1 MSSTFFLQRRRWSV
15 LAASMVLALVTT
27 FGGVAMLQHRQTEL
41 LNATGRYEEDYL
53 AWSLFQLEAEFLK
66 LQLSLQQALDSPSR
80 IDAEQ
85 VEQRFEIFVSRINLI
100 ESEYAAKMLQ
110 ASPNYGVTLARC
122 KRFVQ
127 WADALPLN
135 AATMR
140 GHPDQMRLALAQM
153 SGMGEA
159 IRDLSLTASH
169 HVAARTVE
177 RNELVRSQARL
188 SIALTLLQCTLTLAL
203 AAVVISQFRRLA
215 RYGDEQLEHAQH
227 LQQAR
232 REAEA
237 GSRAKSVFLANMS
250 HELRTPMHGL
260 MGMLGLLRDTPLD
273 SSQRSLLKAA
283 EDSSRHL
290 LSVLNDIL
298 DVSKMEAGGITVHL
312 EPVALQELL
321 AELRELSLPSAQAKG
336 LALRI
341 DAEAGLPAW
350 VMSDPTRLRQILL
363 NLLSNAI
370 KFTEQGS
377 VSLQLSRQAD
387 ARGLPLLRFEVS
399 DTGVGMDADTQAKLF
414 QRFSQGDASSSRR
427 FGGAGLGLEISRNLA
442 RAMGGDITVTSE
454 LGRGATFT
462 LDLNLVESR
471 AQLSASPANKD
482 AQALALATQRLH
494 ILVSED
500 HETNRTFLRAVLD
513 KLGHSAQ
520 FCENGYEAVQRLK
533 QEPFD
538 VVLMDLHTPVM
549 DGFEAAR
556 AIRAMAPPRSA
567 TPIYALS
574 ADAFEETRRR
584 ALDAGMNEFLAKPVS
599 VELLAQTLQQL
610 ASKLAPAA
618 TEPAGPTSLHID
630 HAAAADAHVP
640 KPNPASPPDRH
651 LDTRVLADLRE
662 LLAPSAVAHLYQSFA
677 HSLPQTRAE
686 LQQALNERQ
695 ALQLRGIAHAVKGA
709 AANLGL
715 LLVVEPALSLEL
727 SLRTAINTGTLDWP
741 QIGQQSSTLLDA
753 LDLSLILCREH
764 GLVEP
769 ASTLS

>member
-1 MSSTFFLQRRRWSV
+1 MSSTLFLQRRRWTV
-15 LAASMVLALVTT
+15 LAVTMALALITT

-66 LQLSLQQALDSPSR
+66 LQLSLQQALDSQSP

-100 ESEYAAKMLQ
+100 ESEYAAKMLRG
-110 ASPNYGVTLARC
+110 SPNYDATLARC

-127 WADALPLN
+127 WADALPLT
-135 AATMR
+135 AATVR
-140 GHPDQMRLALAQM
+140 SHPEQMRMALAQM

-215 RYGDEQLEHAQH
+215 RYGKEQLEHAQH

-273 SSQRSLLKAA
+273 GSQRTLLKAA

-341 DAEAGLPAW
+341 EAEAGLPAW

-363 NLLSNAI
+363 NLLSNAV
-370 KFTEQGS
+370 KFSEQGR

-387 ARGLPLLRFEVS
+387 AQGLPLLRFEVS

-454 LGRGATFT
+454 LGHGSTFT
-462 LDLNLVESR
+462 LDLSLVESQ
-471 AQLSASPANKD
+471 AQLSAGQASKD
-482 AQALALATQRLH
+482 AQALAQATQRPLR

-500 HETNRTFLRAVLD
+500 HETNRAFLRAVLD
-513 KLGHSAQ
+513 KLGHSAL
-520 FCENGYEAVQRLK
+520 FCENGFEAVQRLQ

-538 VVLMDLHTPVM
+538 LVLMDLHTPVM
-549 DGFEAAR
+549 DGFQAAR
-556 AIRAMAPPRSA
+556 AIRAMAPPRCA

-574 ADAFEETRRR
+574 ADAFEETRQR
-584 ALDAGMNEFLAKPVS
+584 ALHAGMNEFLAKPVS

-610 ASKLAPAA
+610 ASQLAPA
-618 TEPAGPTSLHID
+618 TESAIKTAKSTD
-630 HAAAADAHVP
+630 SVAMTDA
-640 KPNPASPPDRH
+640 NPAAHPDRRF
-651 LDTRVLADLRE
+651 DERVLADLRE
-662 LLAPSAVAHLYQSFA
+662 LLAPEAVAHLYQTFVD
-677 HSLPQTRAE
+677 SLPQTRSD
-686 LQQALNERQ
+686 LQQALAERQ
-695 ALQLRGIAHAVKGA
+695 ALPLRGLAHAVKGA

-715 LLVVEPALSLEL
+715 LLVVEPALNLEL
-727 SLRTAINTGTLDWP
+727 GLRAAINAGQLDWP
-741 QIGQQSSTLLDA
+741 LIGQQCTALLDA
-753 LDLSLILCREH
+753 FDLSANLCRER
-764 GLVEP
+764 GLLKP
-769 ASTLS
+769 APTLS

>member
-1 MSSTFFLQRRRWSV
+1 MPSTLFLQRRRWTV
-15 LAASMVLALVTT
+15 LAVTMALALITT

-66 LQLSLQQALDSPSR
+66 LQLSLQQALDSQSR
-80 IDAEQ
+80 VDAEQ

-100 ESEYAAKMLQ
+100 ESEYAAKMLRG
-110 ASPNYGVTLARC
+110 SPNYDATLVRC

-127 WADALPLN
+127 WADALPLT
-135 AATMR
+135 AATVR
-140 GHPDQMRLALAQM
+140 SHPEQMRLALAQM

-177 RNELVRSQARL
+177 RNELVRSQAHL

-215 RYGDEQLEHAQH
+215 RYGKEQLEHAQH

-273 SSQRSLLKAA
+273 SSQRTLLKAA

-341 DAEAGLPAW
+341 EAEAGLPAW

-363 NLLSNAI
+363 NLLSNAV
-370 KFTEQGS
+370 KFSEQGR

-387 ARGLPLLRFEVS
+387 AQGLPLLRFEVS

-454 LGRGATFT
+454 LGQGSTFT
-462 LDLNLVESR
+462 LDLSLVESQ
-471 AQLSASPANKD
+471 AQLSASQASKD
-482 AQALALATQRLH
+482 ARALTQATQRPLR

-500 HETNRTFLRAVLD
+500 HETNRAFLRAVLD

-520 FCENGYEAVQRLK
+520 FCENGFEAVQRLQ

-538 VVLMDLHTPVM
+538 LVLMDLHTPVM
-549 DGFEAAR
+549 DGFQAAR
-556 AIRAMAPPRSA
+556 AIRAMAPPRCA

-574 ADAFEETRRR
+574 ADAFEETRQR
-584 ALDAGMNEFLAKPVS
+584 ALHSGMNEFLAKPVS

-610 ASKLAPAA
+610 ASQLAPATESAIKTAKSTDSVA
-618 TEPAGPTSLHID
+618 TTD
-630 HAAAADAHVP
+630 
-640 KPNPASPPDRH
+640 ASPAAQPDRRF
-651 LDTRVLADLRE
+651 DERVLADLRE
-662 LLAPSAVAHLYQSFA
+662 LLAPEAVAHLYQTFVD
-677 HSLPQTRAE
+677 SLPQTRSD
-686 LQQALNERQ
+686 LQQALAERQ
-695 ALQLRGIAHAVKGA
+695 ALPLRGLAHAVKGA

-727 SLRTAINTGTLDWP
+727 GLRAAINAGQLDWP
-741 QIGQQSSTLLDA
+741 VISQQSTALLDA
-753 LDLSLILCREH
+753 FDLSLTLCRERE
-764 GLVEP
+764 LLKP
-769 ASTLS
+769 APTLS

>member
-1 MSSTFFLQRRRWSV
+1 
-15 LAASMVLALVTT
+15 
-27 FGGVAMLQHRQTEL
+27 
-41 LNATGRYEEDYL
+41 NATGRYEEDYL

-66 LQLSLQQALDSPSR
+66 LQLSLQQALDSQSR

-100 ESEYAAKMLQ
+100 ESEYAAKMLRG
-110 ASPNYGVTLARC
+110 SPNYDATLARC

-127 WADALPLN
+127 WADALPLT
-135 AATMR
+135 AATVR
-140 GHPDQMRLALAQM
+140 SHPEQMRLALAQM

-215 RYGDEQLEHAQH
+215 RYGKEQLEHAQH

-273 SSQRSLLKAA
+273 GSQRSLLKAA

-336 LALRI
+336 LALHI
-341 DAEAGLPAW
+341 EAEAGLPAW

-363 NLLSNAI
+363 NLLSNAV
-370 KFTEQGS
+370 KFSEQGR

-387 ARGLPLLRFEVS
+387 AQGLPLLRFEVS

-454 LGRGATFT
+454 LGQGSTFT
-462 LDLNLVESR
+462 LDLSLVESQ
-471 AQLSASPANKD
+471 AQLSAGQASKD
-482 AQALALATQRLH
+482 AQALAQATQRPLR

-500 HETNRTFLRAVLD
+500 HETNRAFLRAVLD
-513 KLGHSAQ
+513 KLGHSAH
-520 FCENGYEAVQRLK
+520 FCENGFEAVQRLQ

-538 VVLMDLHTPVM
+538 LVLMDLHTPVM
-549 DGFEAAR
+549 DGFQAAR
-556 AIRAMAPPRSA
+556 AIRAMAPPRCA

-574 ADAFEETRRR
+574 ADAFEETRQR
-584 ALDAGMNEFLAKPVS
+584 ALHAGMNEFLAKPVS
-599 VELLAQTLQQL
+599 IELLAQTLQQL
-610 ASKLAPAA
+610 ASQLAPA
-618 TEPAGPTSLHID
+618 TE
-630 HAAAADAHVP
+630 AAKEAAIKAVKSADSAAMTDA
-640 KPNPASPPDRH
+640 NPAAQPDRRF
-651 LDTRVLADLRE
+651 DERVLADLRE
-662 LLAPSAVAHLYQSFA
+662 LLAPEAVAHLYQTFVDSV
-677 HSLPQTRAE
+677 PQTRSD
-686 LQQALNERQ
+686 LQQALAERQ
-695 ALQLRGIAHAVKGA
+695 ALPLRGLAHAVKGA

-715 LLVVEPALSLEL
+715 LLVVEPALNLEL
-727 SLRTAINTGTLDWP
+727 GLRAAINAGQLDWP
-741 QIGQQSSTLLDA
+741 LIG
-753 LDLSLILCREH
+753 
-764 GLVEP
+764 
-769 ASTLS
+769 

>member
-1 MSSTFFLQRRRWSV
+1 MSSSFFLQRRRWTV
-15 LAASMVLALVTT
+15 LAVTMALALITT
-27 FGGVAMLQHRQTEL
+27 FGGVAMLQHRQAEL

-66 LQLSLQQALDSPSR
+66 LQLSLQQALDSHSH

-110 ASPNYGVTLARC
+110 DSPNYSTTLARS
-122 KRFVQ
+122 KSFVQ

-135 AATMR
+135 AATVR
-140 GHPDQMRLALAQM
+140 SHPEHMRLALAQM

-177 RNELVRSQARL
+177 RNDLVRSQARL

-215 RYGDEQLEHAQH
+215 RYGDEQLEQAQH

-273 SSQRSLLKAA
+273 SSQRTLLKAA

-298 DVSKMEAGGITVHL
+298 DVSKMEAGGITVHQ

-341 DAEAGLPAW
+341 EAEAGLPAW

-370 KFTEQGS
+370 KFSEQGR
-377 VSLQLSRQAD
+377 VCLQLSRQAD
-387 ARGLPLLRFEVS
+387 AQGLPLLRFEVS

-454 LGRGATFT
+454 LGHGSTFT
-462 LDLNLVESR
+462 LDLSLVESQ
-471 AQLSASPANKD
+471 AQLSASQASKD
-482 AQALALATQRLH
+482 AQALTQATQRPLR

-500 HETNRTFLRAVLD
+500 HETNRAYLRAVLD

-520 FCENGYEAVQRLK
+520 FCENGFEAVQQL
-533 QEPFD
+533 QQAPFD
-538 VVLMDLHTPVM
+538 LVLMDLHTPVM
-549 DGFEAAR
+549 DGFQAAR
-556 AIRAMAPPRSA
+556 AIRAMGPPRCE

-574 ADAFEETRRR
+574 ADAFDETRRR
-584 ALDAGMNEFLAKPVS
+584 ALHAGMNEFLAKPVS

-610 ASKLAPAA
+610 ARQIAPLA
-618 TEPAGPTSLHID
+618 TEAKRADIAEASATSQ
-630 HAAAADAHVP
+630 
-640 KPNPASPPDRH
+640 SPQPDRR
-651 LDTRVLADLRE
+651 LDERVLADLRE
-662 LLAPSAVAHLYQSFA
+662 LLAPTAVTQLYQTFVNG
-677 HSLPQTRAE
+677 LPQTRAE
-686 LQQALNERQ
+686 LQQALSNQQ
-695 ALQLRGIAHAVKGA
+695 AQQLRSFAHAVKGA

-715 LLVVEPALSLEL
+715 LLVVEPALNLEL
-727 SLRTAINTGTLDWP
+727 GLRAAINAGQLDWP
-741 QIGQQSSTLLDA
+741 LISQQSTALLDA
-753 LDLSLILCREH
+753 LDRCSGLCQER
-764 GLVEP
+764 GLLEP
-769 ASTLS
+769 APTLS